1 MDNPLVSDFVHSS
14 QCGDAQI
21 AWFRRHPIHATLHA
35 IAFINRAIDN
45 HAIDRLQ
52 GQTIFGA
59 NFSAPNALP
68 FMRRA
73 KRLLIEYIE
82 LTYPHRDIV
91 RAMMQISLRERLIAR
106 CS

>member
-14 QCGDAQI
+14 QCGAEKI

-35 IAFINRAIDN
+35 IAFINRAIDM
-45 HAIDRLQ
+45 HALERMQ

-59 NFSAPNALP
+59 NYNGPDHLS

-73 KRLLIEYIE
+73 KRALIEYIQLE
-82 LTYPHRDIV
+82 YPHQDII

-106 CS
+106 S